1 MVIAAF
7 SVRVESTYKMRLKR
21 CTRVS
26 VVHSMDHEGITAP
39 PTVVRWVLLTN
50 PEDDAHADDNA
61 ARNINLKCLYD
72 QQKSGNKDVHIAVE
86 S

>member
-1 MVIAAF
+1 
-7 SVRVESTYKMRLKR
+7 
-21 CTRVS
+21 
-26 VVHSMDHEGITAP
+26 
-39 PTVVRWVLLTN
+39 VVRWVLLTN